1 MLKLFYMTDSE
12 RIIKFKEYTGMS
24 FNKLAEYI
32 GIKTSQ
38 TLYDIKSGK
47 HGISKDLAEKIQAK
61 YLNINTSW
69 LLTGEGEML
78 KSQSGG
84 VVNEEQGESEVS
96 VEHVRLLPLYAQGG
110 SLNDFTVTVKDSDCE
125 KVLSPVK
132 GADFAIQVHGDSM
145 SPEYPSGSLILIK
158 KINEAAFIEWG
169 KSYVLDT
176 VNGSVVK
183 MVVPSDKEGCIRCVS
198 INPDPRYAP
207 FDVPLSSVFGIYRV
221 LMCMSMK

>member
-1 MLKLFYMTDSE
+1 MGDT
-12 RIIKFKEYTGMS
+12 IKDRTIEF
-24 FNKLAEYI
+24 
-32 GIKTSQ
+32 IK
-38 TLYDIKSGK
+38 YK
-47 HGISKDLAEKIQAK
+47 GISMKTFEDKCELSTGYVTSMRKGYGTGKLNNVLKAFPDLNRE
-61 YLNINTSW
+61 W
-69 LLTGEGEML
+69 LLYGEGEML
-78 KSQSGG
+78 KSQSCGG
-84 VVNEEQGESEVS
+84 VNDEQGESEVS

-125 KVLSPVK
+125 KVLSPVR

-158 KINEAAFIEWG
+158 KIDEAAFIEWG

-207 FDVPLSSVFGIYRV
+207 FDVPLSSVYGIYRV

>member
-1 MLKLFYMTDSE
+1 MADTQSVKE
-12 RIIKFKEYTGMS
+12 RLLI
-24 FNKLAEYI
+24 YI
-32 GIKTSQ
+32 
-38 TLYDIKSGK
+38 
-47 HGISKDLAEKIQAK
+47 K
-61 YLNINTSW
+61 YLGIGQSKFEKQCGLSNGYINNSKGNFGSAKIEDILKTYEDLNRSW

-84 VVNEEQGESEVS
+84 GVNDEAGESEVS

-125 KVLSPVK
+125 KVLSPVR

-158 KINEAAFIEWG
+158 KIDEAAFIEWG

-183 MVVPSDKEGCIRCVS
+183 TIVPSDKEGCIRCVS

>member
-1 MLKLFYMTDSE
+1 MGDT
-12 RIIKFKEYTGMS
+12 IKDRTIEF
-24 FNKLAEYI
+24 
-32 GIKTSQ
+32 IK
-38 TLYDIKSGK
+38 YK
-47 HGISKDLAEKIQAK
+47 GISMKSFEDKCELSTGYVTSMRKGYGTGKLNNVLKAFPDLNRE
-61 YLNINTSW
+61 W
-69 LLTGEGEML
+69 LLYGEGEML

-84 VVNEEQGESEVS
+84 VENEEPGESEVS

-110 SLNDFTVTVKDSDCE
+110 SLNDFTVSVKDSDCE
-125 KVLSPVK
+125 KVLSPVR

-207 FDVPLSSVFGIYRV
+207 FDVPLSSVYGIYRV

>member
-1 MLKLFYMTDSE
+1 
-12 RIIKFKEYTGMS
+12 MS
-24 FNKLAEYI
+24 D
-32 GIKTSQ
+32 SQ
-38 TLYDIKSGK
+38 TV
-47 HGISKDLAEKIQAK
+47 KDRLLIYIK
-61 YLNINTSW
+61 YLGIGQSKFEKLCGLSNGYINNSKGNFGSAKIEDILKACDDLNRSW

-78 KSQSGG
+78 KSESCGG
-84 VVNEEQGESEVS
+84 VNDEAGESEVS

-110 SLNDFTVTVKDSDCE
+110 SLNDFTVSVKDSDCE
-125 KVLSPVK
+125 KVLSPVR

-158 KINEAAFIEWG
+158 KIDEAAFIEWG

-183 MVVPSDKEGCIRCVS
+183 TIVPSDKEGCIRCVS

-207 FDVPLSSVFGIYRV
+207 FDVPLSSVYGIYRV

>member
-1 MLKLFYMTDSE
+1 MGDT
-12 RIIKFKEYTGMS
+12 IKDRTIEF
-24 FNKLAEYI
+24 
-32 GIKTSQ
+32 IK
-38 TLYDIKSGK
+38 YK
-47 HGISKDLAEKIQAK
+47 GISMKTFEDKCELSTGYVTSMRKGYGTGKLNNVLKAFPDLNRE
-61 YLNINTSW
+61 W
-69 LLTGEGEML
+69 LLYGEGEML
-78 KSQSGG
+78 KSESGG
-84 VVNEEQGESEVS
+84 VANDEPGESEVS

>member
-1 MLKLFYMTDSE
+1 M
-12 RIIKFKEYTGMS
+12 I
-24 FNKLAEYI
+24 YI
-32 GIKTSQ
+32 
-38 TLYDIKSGK
+38 
-47 HGISKDLAEKIQAK
+47 K
-61 YLNINTSW
+61 YLGIGQSKFEKQCGLSNGYINNSKGNFGSAKIEDILKTYEDLNRSW

-78 KSQSGG
+78 KSQSCGG
-84 VVNEEQGESEVS
+84 VNEEQGESEVS

-183 MVVPSDKEGCIRCVS
+183 MVVPSDKDGCIRCVS

>member
-1 MLKLFYMTDSE
+1 MGDT
-12 RIIKFKEYTGMS
+12 IKDRTIEF
-24 FNKLAEYI
+24 
-32 GIKTSQ
+32 IK
-38 TLYDIKSGK
+38 YK
-47 HGISKDLAEKIQAK
+47 GISMKTFEDKCELSTGYVTSMRKGYGTGKLNNVLKAFPDLNRE
-61 YLNINTSW
+61 W
-69 LLTGEGEML
+69 LLYGEGEML
-78 KSQSGG
+78 KSESCGG
-84 VVNEEQGESEVS
+84 VNDEPGESEVS

-125 KVLSPVK
+125 KVLSPVR

-158 KINEAAFIEWG
+158 KIDEAAFIEWG

-207 FDVPLSSVFGIYRV
+207 FDVPLSSVYGIYRV

>member
-1 MLKLFYMTDSE
+1 MTDSE

-84 VVNEEQGESEVS
+84 VVNDEAGESEVS

>member
-1 MLKLFYMTDSE
+1 MGDT
-12 RIIKFKEYTGMS
+12 IKDRTIEF
-24 FNKLAEYI
+24 
-32 GIKTSQ
+32 IK
-38 TLYDIKSGK
+38 YK
-47 HGISKDLAEKIQAK
+47 GISMKTFEDKCELSTGYVTSMRKGYGTGKLNNVLKAFPDLNRE
-61 YLNINTSW
+61 W
-69 LLTGEGEML
+69 LLYGEGEML
-78 KSQSGG
+78 KSESCGG
-84 VVNEEQGESEVS
+84 VNEEQGESEVS

-125 KVLSPVK
+125 KVLSPVR

-158 KINEAAFIEWG
+158 KIDEAAFIEWG

-183 MVVPSDKEGCIRCVS
+183 TIVPSDKEGCIRCVS

-207 FDVPLSSVFGIYRV
+207 FDVPLSSVYGIYRV

>member
-183 MVVPSDKEGCIRCVS
+183 MVVPSDKDGCIRCVS

>member
-1 MLKLFYMTDSE
+1 MKGKILSA
-12 RIIKFKEYTGMS
+12 YT
-24 FNKLAEYI
+24 E
-32 GIKTSQ
+32 
-38 TLYDIKSGK
+38 
-47 HGISKDLAEKIQAK
+47 
-61 YLNINTSW
+61 INEHW

-125 KVLSPVK
+125 KVLSPVR